1 MRETDG
7 FVDVDERKREK
18 NVHNIDVSSETSDS
32 KRSLK
37 EVRISEEER
46 KGRLFG
52 CRTVLSNMP
61 LICLNVKSTA
71 ISRRFC
77 GRSSRQSSKNLLS
90 VVFDISPSFFFLFFS
105 WDARYGQSHTLVLH
119 L

>member
-18 NVHNIDVSSETSDS
+18 NVHNIDVSFETSDS

-46 KGRLFG
+46 KKDGLDVVLCCQT
-52 CRTVLSNMP
+52 CR
-61 LICLNVKSTA
+61 
-71 ISRRFC
+71 
-77 GRSSRQSSKNLLS
+77 
-90 VVFDISPSFFFLFFS
+90 
-105 WDARYGQSHTLVLH
+105 
-119 L
+119 